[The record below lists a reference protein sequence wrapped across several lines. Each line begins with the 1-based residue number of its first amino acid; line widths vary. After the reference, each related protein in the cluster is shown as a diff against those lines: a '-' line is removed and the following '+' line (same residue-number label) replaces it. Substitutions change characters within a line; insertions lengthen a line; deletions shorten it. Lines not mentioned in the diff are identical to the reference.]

1 MVRGDSHHHNGFN
14 MGAKDET
21 ISPTT
26 FSNLSDSSNTR
37 SGTNNSPENDI
48 IDGAHEK
55 DAATTDVT
63 PDTDAV
69 ARPTGPPPIS
79 NAKKGLIAGLLS
91 LSVLIVALDQT
102 IVTTSLP
109 DIVAALKSSSGY
121 SWVGAAYTLAC
132 AGVLPA
138 YGRFADIFGRKITLM
153 VAILLF
159 ILGSGICGGASSI
172 NMLIGGRVVQGLG
185 GGGISALVNIII
197 SDIVA
202 LHQRGAFMGMLG
214 ATWAIGGAIGPLIG
228 GALTQNVSW
237 RWCFYLN
244 LPIAGFTMCMLFLL
258 LKNNKGL
265 EYENDTRTVWQ
276 KLLKID
282 FCGIILVAGATVLL
296 LLALDWGGTTH
307 PWGSGIIIAFL
318 VVAFVLYG
326 IFLTLEWF
334 QDQRENYPRP
344 IMPPSLFA
352 NKTRLGGYLFT
363 FFHSIV
369 FMCISYFMPFMYQ
382 SVYGKSP
389 MGSAVYLL
397 PQAFVTGGLSAG
409 AGIFI
414 AKTGHYLP
422 VMWISSVIIIVF
434 TGMLSTLDETSNVG
448 KRICYVMAWGAG
460 IGPVFQA
467 PLVVI
472 HTQVERKNIAISTT
486 TWSFVRMLGMSIGI
500 SIGGVVFQNQMEDQ
514 ISDPAII
521 RQLPEWLLEP
531 LSGTNAA
538 AATQM
543 LNNKGSDIS
552 AHVLSLVRYMYS
564 HAFKYVFYTCLGL
577 CGGLLSV
584 LLIGKHQVKMRG
596 DLGKKEK
603 QEKREA
609 ENRALSEQPGESV

>member
-1 MVRGDSHHHNGFN
+1 

-26 FSNLSDSSNTR
+26 FSNVSDSTNT
-37 SGTNNSPENDI
+37 SPEVDNTPETPQN
-48 IDGAHEK
+48 EK
-55 DAATTDVT
+55 NETTETATETAT
-63 PDTDAV
+63 QT
-69 ARPTGPPPIS
+69 PTGPPPIS
-79 NAKKGLIAGLLS
+79 KAKKGLIAGLLS

-138 YGRFADIFGRKITLM
+138 YGRFADIFGRKYTLM

-172 NMLIGGRVVQGLG
+172 NMLIAGRVVQGLG

-258 LKNNKGL
+258 LQNTKGL
-265 EYENDTRTVWQ
+265 EYEQDKRTVWQ

-282 FCGIILVAGATVLL
+282 FCGIFMVAGATVLL

-307 PWGSGIIIAFL
+307 PWDSGIIIAFL
-318 VVAFVLYG
+318 VVAFVLYAL
-326 IFLTLEWF
+326 FLCLEYF
-334 QDQRENYPRP
+334 QDRRENFPRP

-434 TGMLSTLDETSNVG
+434 TGMLSTLDESSNVG

-472 HTQVERKNIAISTT
+472 HTQIERKNIAISTT

-500 SIGGVVFQNQMEDQ
+500 SIGGVVFQNQMQDQ
-514 ISDPAII
+514 ITDPAVAS
-521 RQLPEWLLEP
+521 QLPEWLLGP

-543 LNNKGSDIS
+543 LNSKGNDIS
-552 AHVLSLVRYMYS
+552 STVLSLVRFMYS

-596 DLGKKEK
+596 DMGKKDK
-603 QEKREA
+603 QEEKEKKAAQEA
-609 ENRALSEQPGESV
+609 VEQEQV